1 MQFELDEE
9 RALLQSSSR
18 ELLEKEA
25 PLAETRSVMEDSA
38 EGFNK
43 AFYAQLGELG
53 YLGLLVPEAE
63 GGSGMGAV
71 GLAAVLAEMGRV
83 AFPGPYLEQ
92 VLAIDALRRC
102 DGAEAARWLE
112 RCMAGEALIVFARRE
127 GAAGRE
133 PAQPATRCVES
144 RITGRKTFVAFGAT
158 ADALLATTADGLAL
172 VPRPDA
178 GWSATPLPTI
188 DHAQRFAEI
197 ALDAPAA
204 LLAEPAR
211 ARALLQE
218 VDRIGALGA
227 AAMLLGLME
236 RALEL
241 TVAYTMEREAF
252 GTVIATFQALQHRC
266 ADMLLKTESTRSAVF
281 RAAWAADAAPA
292 EFPYLAA
299 VAKAWAGDAGRFV
312 CGEALQLHGGVG
324 YTWEYD
330 PHIYL
335 KRVKTLEQ
343 FYGTTREQIEEAL
356 CRAPCLGARR
366 ERDPAR
372 SD

>member
-1 MQFELDEE
+1 MQFELDED
-9 RALLQSSSR
+9 RALLRSSTR
-18 ELLEKEA
+18 ELLERESS
-25 PLAETRSVMEDSA
+25 LAETRAVMEDSA

-43 AFYAQLGELG
+43 GLYAQLGELG
-53 YLGLLVPEAE
+53 YLGLLLPEEE
-63 GGSGMGAV
+63 GGSGMGTV

-92 VLAIDALRRC
+92 VLAIEMLRRC
-102 DGAEAARWLE
+102 DGDAARSWLD
-112 RCMAGEALIVFARRE
+112 RCVAGEALVIAARRE

-133 PAQPATRCVES
+133 PERLQVRCGGG
-144 RITGRKTFVAFGAT
+144 RISGTKTFIAFGGA
-158 ADALLATTADGLAL
+158 ADALLVSSTDGLAL
-172 VPRPDA
+172 VPRPDS
-178 GWSATPLPTI
+178 GWNATPLPTI

-197 ALDAPAA
+197 ALDAEAT
-204 LLAEPAR
+204 LLCEPAR
-211 ARALLQE
+211 MQELLAD
-218 VDRIGALGA
+218 VDRLGALGA
-227 AAMLLGLME
+227 AATLLGLME

-266 ADMLLKTESTRSAVF
+266 ADMLLRTESTRSAVF
-281 RAAWAADAAPA
+281 RAAWAADSAPE

-299 VAKAWAGDAGRFV
+299 VAKAWAGDAGRYV

-343 FYGTTREQIEEAL
+343 FYGTTREQVEEAL
-356 CRAPCLGARR
+356 RRAPVLG
-366 ERDPAR
+366 E
-372 SD
+372 